1 LCASHEAKGDNQL
14 DRLLQAL
21 RIKGRAKPDAL
32 EAAIEADAT
41 AAIEQCEQDGLVE
54 NTKLGYRITDLGRE
68 RVDEAYARER
78 EHAQVVIDEV
88 YETFL
93 PINDEVK
100 QIVTDWQMREVD
112 GQLVL
117 NDHQD
122 PAHDA
127 NVIARLQDVDAK
139 VSAALASLC
148 EALPRFDCYARRL
161 QRALARIGDGDHTMV
176 AAPIKDSYHTVWF
189 ELHEELIVLSGR
201 ERTE

>member
-1 LCASHEAKGDNQL
+1 MDQG
-14 DRLLQAL
+14 LQVLQVL
-21 RIKGRAKPDAL
+21 RIKGRAT
-32 EAAIEADAT
+32 ADTLAT
-41 AAIEQCEQDGLVE
+41 VLGVDVTDVIEQCEQAGLVE
-54 NTKLGYRITDLGRE
+54 TTPRGYRITDLGRE
-68 RVDEAYARER
+68 RVDELYDTER
-78 EHAQVVIDEV
+78 QQAETLIVDV

-122 PAHDA
+122 PAHDEA
-127 NVIARLQDVDAK
+127 VIARLHDVDAK
-139 VSAALASLC
+139 VEAALASLC
-148 EALPRFDCYARRL
+148 EVLPRFDCYARRL
-161 QRALARIGDGDHTMV
+161 QRALAQIRDGDHTMI

>member
-1 LCASHEAKGDNQL
+1 L
-14 DRLLQAL
+14 DQLLQVL
-21 RIKGRAKPDAL
+21 CIKGRAKPEAI
-32 EAAIEADAT
+32 EAAIEADPT
-41 AAIEQCEQDGLVE
+41 ASIEQCERDGLVE
-54 NTKLGYRITDLGRE
+54 NTKLGYRITDLGRQ
-68 RVDEAYARER
+68 RVDALYARER
-78 EHAQVVIDEV
+78 DQAGAVIEDV

-122 PAHDA
+122 PAHDDS
-127 NVIARLQDVDAK
+127 VITRLHDTDAK

-148 EALPRFDCYARRL
+148 ATLPRFECYSRRL
-161 QRALARIGDGDHTMV
+161 ARALAQIREGDRTMV

-201 ERTE
+201 VRTE

>member
-1 LCASHEAKGDNQL
+1 VTL
-14 DRLLQAL
+14 DQLLQAVC
-21 RIKGRAKPDAL
+21 IKGRARPEAL
-32 EAAIEADAT
+32 EAAIIEADVGT
-41 AAIEQCEQDGLVE
+41 AIEKCEQEGLIE
-54 NTKLGYRITDLGRE
+54 NTKLGYRITDLGRQ
-68 RVDEAYARER
+68 RVDELYAQER
-78 EHAQVVIDEV
+78 VHATVVIEEV

-122 PAHDA
+122 PAHDHG
-127 NVIARLQDVDAK
+127 VIARLGDIDAK
-139 VSAALASLC
+139 ITAALASLC
-148 EALPRFDCYARRL
+148 AVLPRFDCYSRRL
-161 QRALARIGDGDHTMV
+161 RRALDLIHQGDHTMV

-189 ELHEELIVLSGR
+189 ELHEELIILSGH

>member
-1 LCASHEAKGDNQL
+1 MDQ
-14 DRLLQAL
+14 LLQVL
-21 RIKGRAKPDAL
+21 CIKGRAKPEAI
-32 EAAIEADAT
+32 EAAIEADPT
-41 AAIEQCEQDGLVE
+41 APIEQCERDGLIE
-54 NTKLGYRITDLGRE
+54 NTKLGYRITDLGRQ
-68 RVDEAYARER
+68 RVDELYARER
-78 EHAQVVIDEV
+78 EQAGAVIEEV

-122 PAHDA
+122 PAHDES
-127 NVIARLQDVDAK
+127 VITRLHDTDAK

-148 EALPRFDCYARRL
+148 AALPRFDCYSRRL
-161 QRALARIGDGDHTMV
+161 ARALAQIRDGDHTMV

>member
-1 LCASHEAKGDNQL
+1 L

-21 RIKGRAKPDAL
+21 CIKGRAKPEAL
-32 EAAIEADAT
+32 EVAIEDDPSAAIEK
-41 AAIEQCEQDGLVE
+41 CEQEGLIE
-54 NTKLGYRITDLGRE
+54 NTKLGYRITDLGRQRVEELYAQE
-68 RVDEAYARER
+68 RD
-78 EHAQVVIDEV
+78 HAIDVIEEV

-122 PAHDA
+122 PAHDQS
-127 NVIARLQDVDAK
+127 VIARLNDTDAK
-139 VSAALASLC
+139 VSAALSSLC
-148 EALPRFDCYARRL
+148 TVLPRFDCYSRRL
-161 QRALARIGDGDHTMV
+161 GRALELIGQGDHTMV

-189 ELHEELIVLSGR
+189 ELHEELIILSGH

>member
-1 LCASHEAKGDNQL
+1 MTL
-14 DRLLQAL
+14 DQLLQAVC
-21 RIKGRAKPDAL
+21 IKGRAKPEAL
-32 EAAIEADAT
+32 EAAVIEADVGT
-41 AAIEQCEQDGLVE
+41 AIEQCEQDGLIE
-54 NTKLGYRITDLGRE
+54 NTKLGYRITDLGRQ
-68 RVDEAYARER
+68 RVDELYAKER
-78 EHAQVVIDEV
+78 EHATVVIEEV

-122 PAHDA
+122 PAHDQA
-127 NVIARLQDVDAK
+127 VIARLGDIDAK
-139 VSAALASLC
+139 ISAALASLC
-148 EALPRFDCYARRL
+148 AVLPRFDCYSRRL
-161 QRALARIGDGDHTMV
+161 RRALDLIDQGDHTMV

-189 ELHEELIVLSGR
+189 ELHEELIILSGH

>member
-1 LCASHEAKGDNQL
+1 L
-14 DRLLQAL
+14 DQLLQAL
-21 RIKGRAKPDAL
+21 SIKGRAKPDAL
-32 EAAIEADAT
+32 GAAIESDPS
-41 AAIEQCEQDGLVE
+41 AAIEQFEQDGLVE
-54 NTKLGYRITDLGRE
+54 VTKLGYRITDLGRQ

-78 EHAQVVIDEV
+78 EHAQAVIDEV

-122 PAHDA
+122 PAHDEA
-127 NVIARLQDVDAK
+127 VIARLHEVDSR
-139 VSAALASLC
+139 VEAALASLC
-148 EALPRFDCYARRL
+148 KVLPRFDCYSRRL
-161 QRALARIGDGDHTMV
+161 QRALAQIRDGDHTMI